1 MSTAIEKDILILLS
15 DVARHIRTHADRRA
29 RRHGMTWA
37 QLMILRRLER
47 RPGMSQNELSA
58 IAEVAPI
65 TVARLV
71 DRIEALGLLKRYVDP
86 KDRRVWR
93 LRTTPAAAATL
104 RDSKRYQAEL
114 DELIV
119 KGMDSTALDAMIS
132 SLRKM
137 KANVN
142 SGRRLVKAS
151 LRERPNV
158 KA

>member
-1 MSTAIEKDILILLS
+1 MSTAVEKDILILLS

-47 RPGMSQNELSA
+47 RPGMSQNDLSA

-86 KDRRVWR
+86 
-93 LRTTPAAAATL
+93 
-104 RDSKRYQAEL
+104 YE
-114 DELIV
+114 
-119 KGMDSTALDAMIS
+119 
-132 SLRKM
+132 RKPEM
-137 KANVN
+137 PWHFYV
-142 SGRRLVKAS
+142 
-151 LRERPNV
+151 
-158 KA
+158 